1 MRIKF
6 MFCFVM
12 TVVCIYFAGL
22 SASAQEMNSS
32 GRNVT
37 EMKMTTIPGLPT
49 CALGS
54 VQSGNPTNAASIIF
68 AKLPA
73 GCSIP
78 WHWHT
83 PTEHVMV
90 VSVVVRMDMKD
101 AKSLTLP
108 DAPPMTISNR
118 SAKSFMPC
126 SAVRPVHP
134 TLSPHCFPEP
144 GSSAALACR
153 SPTSQTCIRRLV
165 PDARRWRW

>member
-6 MFCFVM
+6 MFCFLM
-12 TVVCIYFAGL
+12 TVVHIYFAGL

-83 PTEHVMV
+83 PTEHVMI
-90 VSVVVRMDMKD
+90 VSGVVRMDMKD
-101 AKSLTLP
+101 AKSLTLRTGGFVTLP
-108 DAPPMTISNR
+108 SHHVHQARCPQ
-118 SAKSFMPC
+118 AC
-126 SAVRPVHP
+126 SIYIYSDVAFDIHYVNAQG
-134 TLSPHCFPEP
+134 TEIFPAE
-144 GSSAALACR
+144 GSKMLEKKPQR
-153 SPTSQTCIRRLV
+153 K
-165 PDARRWRW
+165 

>member
-6 MFCFVM
+6 MFCFLM

-54 VQSGNPTNAASIIF
+54 IQSGNPTNAASIIF

-83 PTEHVMV
+83 PTEHVMI
-90 VSVVVRMDMKD
+90 VSGVVRMDMKD
-101 AKSLTLP
+101 AKSLTLRTGGFVMLP
-108 DAPPMTISNR
+108 SHHVHQARCPQACSIYIYSDVAFDIHYVNAQGTEISPAEALKNVGE
-118 SAKSFMPC
+118 K
-126 SAVRPVHP
+126 
-134 TLSPHCFPEP
+134 
-144 GSSAALACR
+144 AA
-153 SPTSQTCIRRLV
+153 TEMK
-165 PDARRWRW
+165 

>member
-6 MFCFVM
+6 MFCFLM
-12 TVVCIYFAGL
+12 TVVHIYFAGL

-83 PTEHVMV
+83 PTEHVMI
-90 VSVVVRMDMKD
+90 VSGVVRMDMKD
-101 AKSLTLP
+101 AKSLTLRAGGFVVLP
-108 DAPPMTISNR
+108 SHHVHQARCPQACSIYIYSDVAFDIHYVNAQGTEIS
-118 SAKSFMPC
+118 
-126 SAVRPVHP
+126 
-134 TLSPHCFPEP
+134 P
-144 GSSAALACR
+144 GEALKNVGEKAA
-153 SPTSQTCIRRLV
+153 TEMK
-165 PDARRWRW
+165 